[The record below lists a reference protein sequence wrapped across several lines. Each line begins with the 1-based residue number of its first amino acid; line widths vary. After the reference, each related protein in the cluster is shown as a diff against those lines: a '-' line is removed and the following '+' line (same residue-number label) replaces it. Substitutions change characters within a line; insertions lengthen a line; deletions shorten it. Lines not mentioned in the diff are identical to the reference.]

1 MMLYIVATPI
11 GNLSDISLRALET
24 LRAADVIACEDTRKS
39 SILLQHYDI
48 HKPLVSFHEH
58 NERQAGERLIGL
70 LRQGKTV
77 ALISDAGTPG
87 IADPGFTLVRS
98 AIAGGIDVTMIP
110 GTDGADHGACSFPAC
125 AA

>member
-1 MMLYIVATPI
+1 
-11 GNLSDISLRALET
+11 
-24 LRAADVIACEDTRKS
+24 
-39 SILLQHYDI
+39 
-48 HKPLVSFHEH
+48 
-58 NERQAGERLIGL
+58 L

-110 GTDGADHGACSFPAC
+110 SCRDG
-125 AA
+125 

>member
-24 LRAADVIACEDTRKS
+24 LRAVDVIACEDTRKS

-110 GTDGADHGACSFPAC
+110 SCRDG
-125 AA
+125 